1 MYAHHVLCYTL
12 ICMHIIHT
20 CNRHVCTI
28 IHTNIIHP
36 YGHAIGMY
44 AHHVLCYTLVCMR
57 ISCTGRFI
65 IMCCVCRT
73 GRATS
78 TSPPPTPVFQSEMSI
93 ISLSSSQ
100 LWPCLS
106 MSPVISSSS
115 SMMVVSPKCL
125 GVCVG
130 GERERERER
139 EREFLKGC
147 MG

>member
-1 MYAHHVLCYTL
+1 MHAGMYA
-12 ICMHIIHT
+12 
-20 CNRHVCTI
+20 CTI
-28 IHTNIIHP
+28 IHTHVRA
-36 YGHAIGMY
+36 YYTGMY

-130 GERERERER
+130 ERERERER
-139 EREFLKGC
+139 ERVSKGVYGVMC
-147 MG
+147 SE